1 MHDQLSSDLASLRID
16 REGPRPPSAAR
27 KLILP
32 ILLVGGLGAAGF
44 VGYQRFQGVAF
55 KQEVRTTEVAMISP
69 SQADVTVTA
78 TGYVIPQVTSKVG
91 SKIPGRLAKINIKE
105 GDTVKEGDVI
115 AQLEDADQKS
125 QVAAASSRVGAAS
138 ARVQTA
144 RANLTEITQ
153 QVERERALVASGT
166 VGKANLDSLIARQ
179 SAARAAVRAAEA
191 DTGVAQADVGTNAIG
206 LKDRQI
212 ITPISGRVVAK
223 PATIG
228 EFVGGVGNPAPIAEI
243 VDFNSLMVEADVP
256 EPRLHLLKMGG
267 PCEII
272 LDAYPNKRFRCEAS
286 QLGQRVNRSKA
297 TVMVKVK
304 FMPSSKDEMDGV
316 LPEMSARVSFLSK
329 AITDA
334 AKDEK
339 PKKVVASDA
348 LADRNGG
355 KVLFAINEGTLHTIP
370 VKVGGPVGAGA
381 VELLDGPPQGT
392 RVVSKPTNEMTDG
405 QRIKETDK

>member
-1 MHDQLSSDLASLRID
+1 VPDQLSSDLASLRID
-16 REGPRPPSAAR
+16 RDTPQPPSALR
-27 KLILP
+27 KVVVPLFV
-32 ILLVGGLGAAGF
+32 VGLLGAGAIF
-44 VGYQRFQGVAF
+44 GYRRLEGELF
-55 KQEVRTTEVAMISP
+55 KQEVKTTEVAMISP

-91 SKIPGRLAKINIKE
+91 SKLPGRIAKVNVKE
-105 GDTVKEGDVI
+105 GDTVKEGDLI

-125 QVAAASSRVGAAS
+125 QVVAASTRVGAAQ
-138 ARVQTA
+138 ARIATA
-144 RANLTEITQ
+144 RANLAEISQ
-153 QVERERALVASGT
+153 QVERERALVAGGA
-166 VGKANLDSLIARQ
+166 VGKANLDNLVARET
-179 SAARAAVRAAEA
+179 ALKELVRAAEA
-191 DTGVAQADVGTNAIG
+191 ETSVAQADVGTVGVG
-206 LKDRQI
+206 LKDRI
-212 ITPISGRVVAK
+212 IIAPISGRIVTK
-223 PATIG
+223 PATVG
-228 EFVGGVGNPAPIAEI
+228 EFVGGIGNVGLVAEI

-256 EPRLHLLKMGG
+256 EPRLHLVKLGG

-297 TVMVKVK
+297 TIMVKVK
-304 FMPSSKDEMDGV
+304 FLPSSPEEMEGV

-339 PKKVVASDA
+339 PKKVVANDA
-348 LADRNGG
+348 IAERSGG
-355 KVLFAINEGTLHTIP
+355 KVVFAINEGKLHAIP
-370 VKVGGPVGAGA
+370 VKTGAPVGANA

-392 RVVSKPTNEMTDG
+392 KVVSKPTSEMTDG